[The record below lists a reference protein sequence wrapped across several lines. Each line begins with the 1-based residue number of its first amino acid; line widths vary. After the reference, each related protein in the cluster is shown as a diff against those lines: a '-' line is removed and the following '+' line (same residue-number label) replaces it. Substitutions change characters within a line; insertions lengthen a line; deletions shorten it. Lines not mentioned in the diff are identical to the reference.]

1 MQLSRFLQMVKRFF
15 DLFLSSIG
23 IFCLLPVFIFVAF
36 WIKLDSP
43 GPVFFRQTRVGY
55 NGNPFRIHKF
65 RTMKVQ
71 AESEGRLTI
80 GNDSRITQ
88 SGQFLRKSKIDEL
101 PQLIDVFL
109 GNMSLVG
116 PRPEVQEFIDCYPQ
130 DVRDKVLSVK
140 PGITDRASIEMVDE
154 SDILGQYSD
163 PKKAYIDVI
172 LPMKQAYYLQYV
184 DSHTILGDIFIIFAT
199 IKKIIKRT

>member
-1 MQLSRFLQMVKRFF
+1 MAKRLF
-15 DLFLSSIG
+15 DLFLSFIG
-23 IFCLLPVFIFVAF
+23 IFCLLPVFISVAC

-55 NGNPFRIHKF
+55 KGNPFRIHKF

-80 GNDSRITQ
+80 GNDSRITR

-116 PRPEVQEFIDCYPQ
+116 PRPEVQEFIDCYPT
-130 DVRDKVLSVK
+130 DVKDKVLSVK

-172 LPMKQAYYLQYV
+172 LPVKQTYYLQYV
-184 DSHTILGDIFIIFAT
+184 DNHTILDDIFIIFST

>member
-1 MQLSRFLQMVKRFF
+1 MAKRFF

-23 IFCLLPVFIFVAF
+23 MFFLLPVFIFVAC

-55 NGNPFRIHKF
+55 KGNPFRIHKF

-80 GNDSRITQ
+80 GNDSRITR

-116 PRPEVQEFIDCYPQ
+116 PRPEVQEFIECYPQ
-130 DVRDKVLSVK
+130 DIKNKVLSVK

-184 DSHTILGDIFIIFAT
+184 DNHTILDDIFIIFVT